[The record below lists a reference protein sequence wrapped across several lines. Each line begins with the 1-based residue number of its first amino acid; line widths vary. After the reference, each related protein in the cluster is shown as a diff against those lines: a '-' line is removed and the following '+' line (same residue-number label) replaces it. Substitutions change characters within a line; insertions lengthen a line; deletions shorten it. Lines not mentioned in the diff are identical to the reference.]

1 MDSKNI
7 NFIEEILT
15 NINSLRAEDV
25 IESMAEIYNIPIDRE
40 DLVKYPQFIQDI
52 IFIIDYDTELS
63 MNGILGFLKNSTNKY
78 LPQTITALKNIGAD
92 TDVEVLKKISSF
104 DTYKNIND
112 IESLSEKIYLY
123 NDFDIWKLL
132 EEYVKREIKNM
143 A

>member
-63 MNGILGFLKNSTNKY
+63 MNGILVF
-78 LPQTITALKNIGAD
+78 
-92 TDVEVLKKISSF
+92 
-104 DTYKNIND
+104 
-112 IESLSEKIYLY
+112 
-123 NDFDIWKLL
+123 
-132 EEYVKREIKNM
+132 
-143 A
+143 

>member
-1 MDSKNI
+1 MESKNI

-15 NINSLRAEDV
+15 NINSLRAEDI

>member
-92 TDVEVLKKISSF
+92 TDV
-104 DTYKNIND
+104 
-112 IESLSEKIYLY
+112 
-123 NDFDIWKLL
+123 
-132 EEYVKREIKNM
+132 
-143 A
+143 

>member
-104 DTYKNIND
+104 NTYKNIND

-132 EEYVKREIKNM
+132 EEYVEREIKNM

>member
-7 NFIEEILT
+7 NFIEEVLT
-15 NINSLRAEDV
+15 NINYLRAEDV

-78 LPQTITALKNIGAD
+78 LPQTITALKI
-92 TDVEVLKKISSF
+92 
-104 DTYKNIND
+104 
-112 IESLSEKIYLY
+112 
-123 NDFDIWKLL
+123 L
-132 EEYVKREIKNM
+132 ELILM
-143 A
+143 

>member
-25 IESMAEIYNIPIDRE
+25 IESMAEIYNTPIDRE

-63 MNGILGFLKNSTNKY
+63 MNGILGFIKNSTNKY
-78 LPQTITALKNIGAD
+78 LPQTIDALKNIGAD

-132 EEYVKREIKNM
+132 EEYVEREIKNM
-143 A
+143 D

>member
-15 NINSLRAEDV
+15 NINSLRAEKI
-25 IESMAEIYNIPIDRE
+25 IENMAEIYNIPIDKE

-78 LPQTITALKNIGAD
+78 LPQTITALKNIGAY

-132 EEYVKREIKNM
+132 EEYVEREIKNK
-143 A
+143 

>member
-1 MDSKNI
+1 
-7 NFIEEILT
+7 
-15 NINSLRAEDV
+15 
-25 IESMAEIYNIPIDRE
+25 MAEIYNIPIDRE